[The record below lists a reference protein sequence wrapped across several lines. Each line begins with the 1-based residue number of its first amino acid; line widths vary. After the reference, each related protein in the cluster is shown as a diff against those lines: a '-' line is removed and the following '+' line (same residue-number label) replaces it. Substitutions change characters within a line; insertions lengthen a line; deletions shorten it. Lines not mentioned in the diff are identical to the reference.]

1 MLVMIQKSI
10 IDGISLAIRQYIK
23 ANNRYMNNYDKNKE
37 SPNLKNWD
45 VNNLYRPATSQN
57 LPGGGFKWVKRK

>member
-1 MLVMIQKSI
+1 
-10 IDGISLAIRQYIK
+10 
-23 ANNRYMNNYDKNKE
+23 MNNYDKNKE

-45 VNNLYRPATSQN
+45 VNNLYRPATLQN

>member
-1 MLVMIQKSI
+1 
-10 IDGISLAIRQYIK
+10 
-23 ANNRYMNNYDKNKE
+23 MNNYDKNKE